1 MELIDSKGFV
11 EAAMEFSVLRNICD
25 SSVPKIIVIS
35 TVRKNVTLEKCS
47 SLARVLLFDLHL
59 LEYMR
64 IFTLIYA
71 LSVSCTNYKS

>member
-47 SLARVLLFDLHL
+47 LARVLLFDLHL